1 MASSEK
7 YLGDLTYKSWVE
19 IWYNV
24 TVEGQKYWSHWDR
37 SEEPKG
43 PTINSPNSNVPELI
57 EKKIWLKKQLA
68 RRRCSDKDNRKG
80 LGGSLL
86 KVEDAGPRKVEI
98 AIVDKKNGK
107 LPRKADITYLLNALH
122 QLSQSH

>member
-24 TVEGQKYWSHWDR
+24 TVEGQKDWSHYDR

-43 PTINSPNSNVPELI
+43 PTINSSNSNEPELI
-57 EKKIWLKKQLA
+57 EKKIWPKKQLA
-68 RRRCSDKDNRKG
+68 WRRCLNKDNQKG

-98 AIVDKKNGK
+98 TIVDKKNGK
-107 LPRKADITYLLNALH
+107 LPRKGDITSLLNALH
-122 QLSQSH
+122 QLSKPH